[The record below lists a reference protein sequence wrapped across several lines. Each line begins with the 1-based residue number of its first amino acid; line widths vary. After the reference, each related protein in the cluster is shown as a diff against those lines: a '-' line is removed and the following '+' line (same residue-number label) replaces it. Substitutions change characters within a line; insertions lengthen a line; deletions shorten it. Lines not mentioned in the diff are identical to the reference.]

1 MKRNW
6 RLRSVLRE
14 AGLNVANG
22 GVRTLLMAV
31 VLAAVLTVGGLLE
44 AHSVQQI
51 VERDVDL
58 ARRGRFVLQ
67 ITPGI
72 NDRLPLDA
80 RACERLGSQDGVIAS
95 GSVLDNDLAPLR
107 LPPGTTLRRIAVT
120 PGLYDVFDLT
130 GGNGNG
136 NGTAPIFAGHEAAD
150 ELGLAPGAPIAFQPA
165 QYSEKLTVGFVA
177 ETSVV
182 RYPLADR
189 AILLPAVGS
198 ETRACYVEIDPRI
211 FNDYRSGGVASLDTL
226 TEGTPTITALTNVE
240 KGETPSERYA
250 SRLSRFSGSAS
261 GIAAVAILAVDL
273 LTRRKEIG
281 VYRATGTT
289 RPTAFLIFYA
299 DQMLTLVVGCVIAAF
314 ATSAL
319 LVASDVG
326 RHAALHGLGAVS
338 TAVPIAGIGL
348 VPIVAIAICRRDI
361 ISTLKP

>member
-22 GVRTLLMAV
+22 GARTLLMAV
-31 VLAAVLTVGGLLE
+31 VLAAVLTMSGLLE

-67 ITPGI
+67 ITPGS
-72 NDRLPLDA
+72 NDRSPLDA
-80 RACERLGSQDGVIAS
+80 RACERLVSQDGVVAS
-95 GSVLDNDLAPLR
+95 GSVIDNDLAPLR

-120 PGLYDVFDLT
+120 PGIYDVFDLT
-130 GGNGNG
+130 AGNG

-150 ELGLAPGAPIAFQPA
+150 ELELAPGAPIAFQTA
-165 QYSEKLTVGFVA
+165 QHSEQLTVGFVA

-189 AILLPAVGS
+189 AILLPAVGR
-198 ETRACYVEIDPRI
+198 EARACYVEIDPRI
-211 FNDYRSGGVASLDTL
+211 FNDYRSGGIAALDTL
-226 TEGTPTITALTNVE
+226 TEGTPTITALANVE
-240 KGETPSERYA
+240 KGETPSERYV
-250 SRLSRFSGSAS
+250 SRLSRFSGYAA
-261 GIAAVAILAVDL
+261 GIALAAIFAVDL
-273 LTRRKEIG
+273 QTRRKEIG

-319 LVASDVG
+319 LFASDVG
-326 RHAALHGLGAVS
+326 RQAALHGLGAVS
-338 TAVPIAGIGL
+338 TAVPIAGLGL
-348 VPIVAIAICRRDI
+348 VPIVATAICRRDI
-361 ISTLKP
+361 ISTLKQ

>member
-31 VLAAVLTVGGLLE
+31 VLAALLTMGGLLE

-67 ITPGI
+67 ITPGS
-72 NDRLPLDA
+72 NDRSPLDA
-80 RACERLGSQDGVIAS
+80 RACERLVGQDGVIAS
-95 GSVLDNDLAPLR
+95 GSVLDNDLVPLR
-107 LPPGTTLRRIAVT
+107 LPPGTTLRRITVT

-130 GGNGNG
+130 AGNG
-136 NGTAPIFAGHEAAD
+136 NGTARIFAGHEAAD
-150 ELGLAPGAPIAFQPA
+150 ELELAQGAPIAFQTA
-165 QYSEKLTVGFVA
+165 RHSELLTVGFVA

-189 AILLPAVGS
+189 AILVPAVGS
-198 ETRACYVEIDPRI
+198 ETRVCYVEADPRI

-226 TEGTPTITALTNVE
+226 TEGTPTVTALAHVE

-250 SRLSRFSGSAS
+250 SRLSRFAS
-261 GIAAVAILAVDL
+261 YAAGIAAAAVFAVDL
-273 LTRRKEIG
+273 QTRRKEIG

-289 RPTAFLIFYA
+289 RSATFLIFYA
-299 DQMLTLVVGCVIAAF
+299 DQILTLVAGCVIAAF
-314 ATSAL
+314 ATST
-319 LVASDVG
+319 LVVTSGLG
-326 RHAALHGLGAVS
+326 RQAALHGLGALS

-348 VPIVAIAICRRDI
+348 VPIVATAICRRDI
-361 ISTLKP
+361 ISTLKQ